1 MLFKI
6 PTNNLLYITN
16 ILVSLFV
23 CLFVLG
29 GGGGGGIREIDQE
42 AKWPGTKGFS

>member
-29 GGGGGGIREIDQE
+29 GGGGGIREIDQE
-42 AKWPGTKGFS
+42 AK